1 MNILIVEDDAVARK
15 LLSQIVTGQLG
26 YTVTLTEDA
35 TSAMRQLE
43 NPALQVDLAIIDILM
58 PDHDGFWVVQQMKA
72 LPYRAD
78 TPIALCSASNDVE
91 NITRARG
98 VGIRHYIL
106 KPYAPETLT
115 AKLKLIIGKPKETE
129 AKSEKPKTVSVP
141 VHTRLG
147 IDEAQFTEM
156 LTSLCT
162 KCRQF
167 RKQLAADYQT
177 IDVGNLS
184 TLMASAGIS
193 AENLGK
199 TELARILQ
207 SLSQALHHESAAR
220 GKLRSAL
227 SGKGLT
233 AALDL
238 LRAQLNEIQGSDP
251 DAVAEDSSAGSRPP
265 VAAKSSATSDAKTGA
280 ERSTGGEALGA
291 PADAE
296 PAAAAEKNPETEPAT
311 AATTSP

>member
-15 LLSQIVTGQLG
+15 LLSQIVTEQLG
-26 YTVTLTEDA
+26 YTVTVAEDA

-43 NPALQVDLAIIDILM
+43 NPALQIDVAIIDILM
-58 PDHDGFWVVQQMKA
+58 PDHDGFWVVQQMKE

-91 NITRARG
+91 NITRARDA
-98 VGIRHYIL
+98 GIRHYIL

-115 AKLKLIIGKPKETE
+115 AKFRLIIGKPKEGD
-129 AKSEKPKTVSVP
+129 AKTEKPPTVP

-147 IDEAQFTEM
+147 IDEAQLAEM
-156 LTSLCT
+156 VAALCL

-167 RKQLAADYQT
+167 RKLLAADYQT

-184 TLMASAGIS
+184 ALMATAGSS

-199 TELARILQ
+199 PELARILH
-207 SLSQALHHESAAR
+207 SLSQALHYESAAR

-227 SGKGLT
+227 SGKGLM

-238 LRAQLNEIQGSDP
+238 LHGQLNEIQGCDP
-251 DAVAEDSSAGSRPP
+251 DAVGEDAGTGSRPP
-265 VAAKSSATSDAKTGA
+265 VAAKSP
-280 ERSTGGEALGA
+280 L
-291 PADAE
+291 
-296 PAAAAEKNPETEPAT
+296 AAAAKPNVAP
-311 AATTSP
+311 AATETPAAEPVAVETT

>member
-15 LLSQIVTGQLG
+15 LLSKIVTEQFGF
-26 YTVTLTEDA
+26 TVTVAEDA

-43 NPALQVDLAIIDILM
+43 NPALQIDVAIIDILM
-58 PDHDGFWVVQQMKA
+58 PDHDGFWVVQQMKE

-91 NITRARG
+91 NITRARAA
-98 VGIRHYIL
+98 GIRHYIL

-115 AKLKLIIGKPKETE
+115 AKFRLIIGQPKEGE
-129 AKSEKPKTVSVP
+129 ATTEKPQTVP

-147 IDEAQFTEM
+147 IDEAQLTEM
-156 LTSLCT
+156 VAALCL

-167 RKQLAADYQT
+167 QKQLAADYQT

-184 TLMASAGIS
+184 VLMATTGSS

-207 SLSQALHHESAAR
+207 SLSQALHHESTAR

-238 LRAQLNEIQGSDP
+238 LHVQLNEIQGRDP
-251 DAVAEDSSAGSRPP
+251 AAVVEDPSPGSRPP
-265 VAAKSSATSDAKTGA
+265 VATKSPAATETKPNAASGAKET
-280 ERSTGGEALGA
+280 
-291 PADAE
+291 PAAE
-296 PAAAAEKNPETEPAT
+296 PVAV
-311 AATTSP
+311 ATT